1 MKMLQLIDVTML
13 HMKDFKHVIKELT
26 ICINKGDKV
35 AIIGDEGNGKSTLL
49 KFLANPALIE
59 DYIKVEGK
67 ITDSFQTRIY
77 LPQLFEEDTTQTLS
91 DYFFQM
97 II

>member
-13 HMKDFKHVIKELT
+13 HVKDFKHVIKELT

-49 KFLANPALIE
+49 KFLANPALMKTTLKL
-59 DYIKVEGK
+59 KVK
-67 ITDSFQTRIY
+67 
-77 LPQLFEEDTTQTLS
+77 
-91 DYFFQM
+91 
-97 II
+97 